1 MRALLLLLFLEA
13 GVRGERYRKFPLC
26 SSALPLQEGG

>member
-1 MRALLLLLFLEA
+1 MRAPLLFLEA

-26 SSALPLQEGG
+26 SSDFLGQEGS